1 MKDHNNHLADIITVV
16 LAVVIIVLVYVLVY
30 VPAVNWMLLP

>member
-30 VPAVNWMLLP
+30 VPAVNWMLR